1 MITQEMING
10 LIQAGWTY
18 TGVCDCS
25 ERAHKWKKR
34 GYLLKASVRSGLW
47 NRWKG
52 NRLDKVG
59 QSIDIV
65 EQNTG
70 IQ

>member
-1 MITQEMING
+1 MITQEMINA
-10 LIQAGWTY
+10 LNAAGWQY
-18 TGVCDCS
+18 TGICDCS
-25 ERAHKWKKR
+25 ERAHKWKRR

-52 NRLDKVG
+52 NRLDEVG
-59 QSIDIV
+59 GSENIV
-65 EQNTG
+65 QQNTG